1 MWWLAL
7 AVGVASPLP
16 APAQEAGNA
25 IVKRGAVAGNLYLAG
40 QRVDVLADVD
50 GDVVAAGG
58 RVSVGDRVRGDVL
71 AAGGVVAVTGEAED
85 DVRVAGGSVELAA
98 EVAGD
103 AIAAG
108 GSVTVAPEARIVGR
122 AWFAGGE
129 VDVRGHLH
137 RSLHAAGGT
146 VRVGADVQGNVDV
159 SGGTVELLPTAR
171 IAGDFTYRS
180 PRPAI
185 IHPEARIAGT
195 VTHVGADAPRAARW
209 MTAAGWVARA
219 ALALGL
225 LLAGVALVLLFP
237 GFTTGAVQALRGRPW
252 SSLALGFALWVA
264 TPVAVVLLALTGIGI
279 PLGLALIAAYLVALL
294 AGLLVA
300 LVALGGLVTRGP
312 RGPAR
317 GRLVLA
323 LVVGLVVLGLLTWLP
338 VAGVVAAAL
347 GLVWG
352 LGALVV
358 HAHRLYVRAA

>member
-1 MWWLAL
+1 MWLVL
-7 AVGVASPLP
+7 VLGVALPLP
-16 APAQEAGNA
+16 APAQEAGGA
-25 IVKRGAVAGNLYLAG
+25 IVKRGAFAGNLYLAG

-50 GDVVAAGG
+50 GDVVVAGG
-58 RVSVGDRVRGDVL
+58 RVAVGERVRGDVL
-71 AAGGVVAVTGEAED
+71 AAGGLVAVSGEAED
-85 DVRVAGGSVELAA
+85 DVRIAGGSVELAA

-108 GSVTVAPEARIVGR
+108 GSVTVAPETRILGR

-129 VDVRGHLH
+129 VDVRGHLE

-146 VRVGADVQGNVDV
+146 VRVGAEVEGNVDV
-159 SGGTVELLPTAR
+159 AGGTVELLPSAR
-171 IAGDFTYRS
+171 IAGNLTYRS
-180 PRPAI
+180 PRPAV
-185 IHPEARIAGT
+185 IHPDARIAGT
-195 VTHVGADAPRAARW
+195 VTHVGAEAPRATRW

-219 ALALGL
+219 VLALGL

-264 TPVAVVLLALTGIGI
+264 TPVAVALLVVSGIGI

-300 LVALGGLVTRGP
+300 LVALGALVTRGA
-312 RGPAR
+312 RSAAR

-323 LVVGLVVLGLLTWLP
+323 LVVGLIVLGLLTWLP
-338 VAGVVAAAL
+338 VAGVVAAAV

-358 HAHRLYVRAA
+358 HAHRLYARAA